1 MKVLNGENKVKSK
14 KYYMSYENPQAV
26 INTESAK
33 YYAAAISSI
42 GKNVSDIINTQAA
55 NSRAQAKARKKQNL
69 LDANNRLKFGSEYLA
84 TVNKSLID
92 FDMSSEISPQL
103 NELIDQAADIK
114 TKLGNMTQGSS
125 EYDILKNDLNALET
139 FFSVGLEQG
148 LENFVGVRGDFSKGQ
163 ASIGSEQMYKGEEIS
178 NLGLSASATQPA
190 MVTDVLSTLPNSK
203 PINRGFRIQRLKGE
217 DGKLGAYNIFVDF
230 GDQLKDSDI
239 SDFRK
244 LPQRQ
249 YNINKDFGAESVV
262 TNPNISNIV
271 TSTLDDLKITKNGE
285 LNYKGVNNPSAG
297 LLSIIAT
304 GETEIVKRAGGLM
317 EIPKIDTELLRSKL
331 NNNLVARIGGIVK
344 TGDAEMG
351 NLGLGINRMQSYVDD
366 ILPEKLDDMVG
377 TLETDPSTEHGL
389 TQESYDKLEYA
400 ITLVKK
406 RQIEGGLFG
415 TPIEEPTKP
424 TDTEVKRGEKTSM
437 LANLGKDLLTF
448 DTLRPGKESGIRM
461 DIIPDEKFQQELLTI
476 GPGFTFN
483 KIIDNEFIPLKV
495 VGAPDSDSVQLPLK
509 GLTDIALKKA
519 MYLLA
524 GGKKTDPI
532 YKELGEDKKEVEDP
546 YDVFAR

>member
-1 MKVLNGENKVKSK
+1 
-14 KYYMSYENPQAV
+14 MSYENPQAV

-33 YYAAAISSI
+33 YYAAAISGI
-42 GKNVSDIINTQAA
+42 GKNVSDIINKQADR
-55 NSRAQAKARKKQNL
+55 SRAEAKARKKQNL
-69 LDANNRLKFGSEYLA
+69 LDSNNRVKFGSEYLA

-103 NELIDQAADIK
+103 NELINQAADIK

-148 LENFVGVRGDFSKGQ
+148 LENFVGIRSDFSKGQ
-163 ASIGSEQMYKGEEIS
+163 ASIGSEQMYKDDKVV
-178 NLGLSASATQPA
+178 NMGLSASYTQPG
-190 MVTDVLSTLPNSK
+190 VIKDILSTLPNSK
-203 PINRGFRIQRLKGE
+203 PINRGFRIQRLKSE

-262 TNPNISNIV
+262 TNPNISNTV
-271 TSTLDDLKITKNGE
+271 TSTLDDLKITKNGD
-285 LNYKGVNNPSAG
+285 LNYKGINNPSAG

-304 GETEIVKRAGGLM
+304 GETEIVKRGNGFI
-317 EIPKIDTELLRSKL
+317 EIPKIDTELLRAKL
-331 NNNLVARIGGIVK
+331 NNNLVGRIGGIVK
-344 TGDAEMG
+344 SGDAEAG
-351 NLGLGINRMQSYVDD
+351 DLGIGLNRMQSYVDD

-400 ITLVKK
+400 IVLVKK
-406 RQIEGGLFG
+406 RQMQGGLFG

-448 DTLRPGKESGIRM
+448 DTLRPGRDSGIKM

-495 VGAPDSDSVQLPLK
+495 IGAPDSDAVQLPLK
-509 GLTDIALKKA
+509 GLTDVALKKA

-532 YKELGEDKKEVEDP
+532 YKELGEDKKEVKDP

>member
-1 MKVLNGENKVKSK
+1 
-14 KYYMSYENPQAV
+14 MSYENPQAV

-103 NELIDQAADIK
+103 NELIDQAADVK
-114 TKLGNMTQGSS
+114 TRLGNMTQGSS
-125 EYDILKNDLNALET
+125 EYNILKNDLNALET
-139 FFSVGLEQG
+139 FFSVGLQQG
-148 LENFVGVRGDFSKGQ
+148 LENFVGIRSDFSKGQ
-163 ASIGSEQMYKGEEIS
+163 ASIGSEQMYKDDKVV
-178 NLGLSASATQPA
+178 NMGLSASYTQPGVIKD
-190 MVTDVLSTLPNSK
+190 MLSTLPNSK

-249 YNINKDFGAESVV
+249 YNINKDFGAESIV
-262 TNPNISNIV
+262 TNPNISNTV
-271 TSTLDDLKITKNGE
+271 TSTLDDLKITKNGD
-285 LNYKGVNNPSAG
+285 LNYKGINNPSAG

-304 GETEIVKRAGGLM
+304 GETETVKRGNGFI
-317 EIPKIDTELLRSKL
+317 EIPKIDTELLRAKL
-331 NNNLVARIGGIVK
+331 NNNLVGRIGGIVK
-344 TGDAEMG
+344 SGDAEMG
-351 NLGLGINRMQSYVDD
+351 DLGLGINRMQSYVDD

-400 ITLVKK
+400 IVLVKK
-406 RQIEGGLFG
+406 RQMQGGLFG
-415 TPIEEPTKP
+415 VPVEEPTKQ
-424 TDTEVKRGEKTSM
+424 TEGDIKRGEKTTM
-437 LANLGKDLLTF
+437 LSSLGKDLLTF
-448 DTLRPGKESGIRM
+448 DTLRPGRESGIRM

-476 GPGFTFN
+476 GPGFTYS
-483 KIIDNEFIPLKV
+483 KIISENGKDFIPLKV
-495 VGAPDSDSVQLPLK
+495 VGAPDSDSVQIPLA
-509 GLTDIALKKA
+509 GLSDIALKKA

-524 GGKKTDPI
+524 GGKKSDPI
-532 YKELGEDKKEVEDP
+532 YKELGEDKKEVKDP

>member
-1 MKVLNGENKVKSK
+1 
-14 KYYMSYENPQAV
+14 MSYENPQV
-26 INTESAK
+26 VVNTESAK
-33 YYAAAISSI
+33 YYAQAISGI
-42 GKNVSDIINTQAA
+42 GQSVAKALQQGGDRK
-55 NSRAQAKARKKQNL
+55 RAEAKARKKQNL

-103 NELIDQAADIK
+103 NELIDQAANIK
-114 TKLGNMTQGSS
+114 TKLGSMTQGSS
-125 EYDILKNDLNALET
+125 EYYELKDNLNALET

-148 LENFVGVRGDFSKGQ
+148 LENFVGVRSDFSKAQ
-163 ASIGSEQMYKGEEIS
+163 AGIGSEQTYNGEDLT
-178 NLGLSASATQPA
+178 NFGLSASATPPA
-190 MVTDVLSTLPNSK
+190 MITDVLSTLPNTK
-203 PINRGFRIQRLKGE
+203 PINRGFKIQRLKGE
-217 DGKLGAYNIFVDF
+217 DGKFGAYNIFVDF

-244 LPQRQ
+244 LPQRR
-249 YNINKDFGAESVV
+249 YNINKDFGTESIV
-262 TNPNISNIV
+262 TNPNITDTV
-271 TSTLDDLKITKNGE
+271 TKTLNDLKITKNGE

-304 GETEIVKRAGGLM
+304 GETETVQRAGGLM
-317 EIPKIDTELLRSKL
+317 EIPKIDTELLRAKL
-331 NNNLVARIGGIVK
+331 NSSLMARIGGIVK
-344 TGDAEMG
+344 SGDAEMG
-351 NLGLGINRMQSYVDD
+351 SLGLGINRMQSYVDD
-366 ILPEKLDDMVG
+366 ILPEELDDMVG

-415 TPIEEPTKP
+415 TPIEGPTKP

-437 LANLGKDLLTF
+437 LSNLGKDLLAF
-448 DTLRPGKESGIRM
+448 DTLRPGRESGIRM
-461 DIIPDEKFQQELLTI
+461 DIIPDEIFQQELLTI
-476 GPGFTFN
+476 GPGFTYS
-483 KIIDNEFIPLKV
+483 KLIKEDGKYFIPLKV
-495 VGAPDSDSVQLPLK
+495 IGAPDSDSVQLPLK
-509 GLTDIALKKA
+509 GLTDVALKKA

-532 YKELGEDKKEVEDP
+532 YKELGEDKKEVKDQ

>member
-1 MKVLNGENKVKSK
+1 
-14 KYYMSYENPQAV
+14 MSYENPQV
-26 INTESAK
+26 VVNTESAK
-33 YYAAAISSI
+33 YYAQAISGI
-42 GKNVSDIINTQAA
+42 GQSVAKALQQGGDRK
-55 NSRAQAKARKKQNL
+55 RAEAKARKKQNL
-69 LDANNRLKFGSEYLA
+69 LDANNRVKFGSEYLA
-84 TVNKSLID
+84 IVNKSLLD

-125 EYDILKNDLNALET
+125 EYYELKDNLNALET

-148 LENFVGVRGDFSKGQ
+148 LENFVGVRSDFSKAQ
-163 ASIGSEQMYKGEEIS
+163 AGIGSEQTYNGEDLT
-178 NLGLSASATQPA
+178 NFGLSASATPPA
-190 MVTDVLSTLPNSK
+190 MITDVLSTLPNTK

-217 DGKLGAYNIFVDF
+217 DGKFGAYNIFVDF

-249 YNINKDFGAESVV
+249 YNINRDFGTESIV
-262 TNPNISNIV
+262 TNPNITDTV
-271 TSTLDDLKITKNGE
+271 TKTLNDLKITKNGE

-304 GETEIVKRAGGLM
+304 GETETVKRGNGFI
-317 EIPKIDTELLRSKL
+317 EIPKIDTELLRAKL
-331 NNNLVARIGGIVK
+331 NNNLVGRIGGIVK
-344 TGDAEMG
+344 SGDAEMG
-351 NLGLGINRMQSYVDD
+351 DLGLGINRMQSYVDD

-400 ITLVKK
+400 IVLVKK
-406 RQIEGGLFG
+406 RQMQGGLFG
-415 TPIEEPTKP
+415 VPVEEPTKQ
-424 TDTEVKRGEKTSM
+424 TEGDIKRGEKTTM
-437 LANLGKDLLTF
+437 LSSLGKDLLTF
-448 DTLRPGKESGIRM
+448 DTLRPGRESGIRM

-476 GPGFTFN
+476 GPGFTYS
-483 KIIDNEFIPLKV
+483 KIISENGKDFIPLKV
-495 VGAPDSDSVQLPLK
+495 VGAPDSDSVQIPLA
-509 GLTDIALKKA
+509 GLSDIALKKA

-524 GGKKTDPI
+524 GGKKSDPI
-532 YKELGEDKKEVEDP
+532 YKELGEDKKEVKDP